1 MNARKIAAFAVGPIG
16 SAALGLLI
24 VPFTAWYFPAE
35 DVGRIAM
42 LQVAISFCLLLFS
55 LGLDQAYVREFH
67 ESADKAALLKRCV
80 WPGLSLLTL
89 SLLTLLAWPSALSKL
104 LFDLESATAS
114 AIVAACLVCAFIG
127 RFVTLIVRMEE
138 RGLTFSFSQ
147 ILPKLS
153 LLACLALFIIGTS
166 QRQLNQLLIANAVS
180 LISVLVVIGWVTRKS
195 WVSTNISKTPPKTIP
210 LRQLLH
216 FGSPL
221 VLSGISFWGMI
232 SLDRIFLK
240 ELSTFES
247 LANYS
252 IAASF
257 AGIAVIIQS
266 IFSTIWAP
274 MIYKKNSDEIDQFF
288 IDRMIRIILSIVII
302 IFSISGLLS
311 WIIEKILPPQ
321 YENVQYI
328 LVACLGYPLL
338 YTLSEA
344 SGIGIGITRKSRSA
358 MIAAVAAL
366 VVNGLANALLIPK
379 FGAQGAASATA
390 ISFLIL
396 LILRTE
402 MAKRAWINF
411 NTTTLYLMSST
422 CTALSVATALYG
434 KSLES
439 PLRLCWIVILI
450 TGINQIRKEFPRFS
464 KKRQPIS

>member
-1 MNARKIAAFAVGPIG
+1 LNARKIAAFAVGPIG

-114 AIVAACLVCAFIG
+114 AIVAACLVCAFLG
-127 RFVTLIVRMEE
+127 RFIALVVRMEE
-138 RGLTFSFSQ
+138 RGLIFSFSQ

-153 LLACLALFIIGTS
+153 VLACLTFFVIGST
-166 QRQLNQLLIANAVS
+166 QRQLTQLLIANAIS
-180 LISVLVVIGWVTRKS
+180 LLSVVVVIGWMTRKS
-195 WVSTNISKTPPKTIP
+195 WMSATICDTPSRVIP

-221 VLSGISFWGMI
+221 ILSGVAFWGMI

-247 LANYS
+247 LASYS

-274 MIYKKNSDEIDQFF
+274 MIYKKSSDGVDPILIEK
-288 IDRMIRIILSIVII
+288 MVSTILSVVVVI
-302 IFSISGLLS
+302 FATSGLLS
-311 WIIEKILPPQ
+311 WIIKTILPPQ
-321 YENVQYI
+321 YIDVQFI

-344 SGIGIGITRKSRSA
+344 SGIGLGITRRSRET

-366 VVNGLANALLIPK
+366 VVNGIANFLLIPN

-390 ISFLIL
+390 ISFLAL

-434 KSLES
+434 KQLEA
-439 PLRLCWIVILI
+439 PLQICWIVMLAM
-450 TGINQIRKEFPRFS
+450 GINQLRKKLPRFS
-464 KKRQPIS
+464 KSVNR